1 MQVNIKMLLFL
12 VFCPVQIVTP
22 YAKTAQSSTKI
33 CASILKSVMFP
44 LMVCSNSIFWTKYIL
59 ALKTPGNSS
68 SEWYLD
74 LKTKHGNY
82 LNYDSFQTNLFFLI
96 QLFWC
101 WAYIECFLSQFW
113 QFMKLWLMS
122 LRWLRSQRQQFITNW
137 RPRLVFLEMLRP
149 LVSAVTQV
157 TKQQS
162 ITNWRPRLVFLE
174 MLRPLVSAV
183 TQGTKQQSIT
193 NRSTRLGFLE
203 KLRPG
208 HKKYSLYIHIGI
220 WIFFLKTQL
229 KIMKF
234 F

>member
-1 MQVNIKMLLFL
+1 M
-12 VFCPVQIVTP
+12 
-22 YAKTAQSSTKI
+22 
-33 CASILKSVMFP
+33 
-44 LMVCSNSIFWTKYIL
+44 
-59 ALKTPGNSS
+59 
-68 SEWYLD
+68 
-74 LKTKHGNY
+74 
-82 LNYDSFQTNLFFLI
+82 
-96 QLFWC
+96 
-101 WAYIECFLSQFW
+101 
-113 QFMKLWLMS
+113 
-122 LRWLRSQRQQFITNW
+122 
-137 RPRLVFLEMLRP
+137 FLEMLRP

-220 WIFFLKTQL
+220 
-229 KIMKF
+229 
-234 F
+234 